1 MKTMKPLLALFPL
14 LSYAAFA
21 AAPAHFTAQVVANDL
36 KYGYQLAAVDVNHD
50 GRKDL
55 IAVDERASELVWYE
69 NPTWQRHVIATGL
82 SRMINLDCYDIDGD
96 GVPEI
101 ILAAHFETLPSKS
114 LGILTLLE
122 HRGDPREMWTA
133 REIDRL
139 PTAHRVRWADIDG
152 TGKKVLVAAP
162 MVGMQAVAPNF
173 EDNVP
178 IYIYRPGVW
187 KRELISEDARG
198 ILHSIYPF
206 DWDGTGR
213 QVLLTASFRGIRV
226 LRPAP
231 GAAWSAEELTKGDP
245 APCPKCG
252 SSEIVIGRLGK
263 RRMLVA
269 IEPWHGNQVVVYQRD
284 GKTWRRQVLDDT
296 LSNGHALA
304 VGDLNGDGRDEIVA
318 GFRGTGHKLY
328 LYSAV
333 DKGGRRWKR
342 EILDDAVAAADCKIA
357 DFVGDSRPD
366 IACIGAGT
374 HNIKLYENR

>member
-21 AAPAHFTAQVVANDL
+21 AAPARFTAQVVAGDL
-36 KYGYQLAAVDVNHD
+36 KYGYQLAAVDVNRD

-55 IAVDERASELVWYE
+55 IAVDEAGSELAWYE
-69 NPTWQRHVIATGL
+69 NPTWQRHVTATGL
-82 SRMINLDCYDIDGD
+82 SRMINLDCHDIDGD

-101 ILAAHFETLPSKS
+101 VLAHRFDTRPSKS
-114 LGILTLLE
+114 LGILTLLK
-122 HRGDPREMWTA
+122 HRGDPREMWEA

-152 TGKKVLVAAP
+152 AGKKVLVAAP
-162 MVGMQAVAPNF
+162 MVGMQAVSPNF

-187 KRELISEDARG
+187 KRELISQDARG

-206 DWDGTGR
+206 DWDGSGR
-213 QVLLTASFRGIRV
+213 QALLTASFRGIRV

-231 GAAWSAEELTKGDP
+231 GGAWSSEELTKGDP
-245 APCPKCG
+245 SPCPKCG
-252 SSEIVIGRLGK
+252 SSEIAVGRLGK

-269 IEPWHGNQVVVYQRD
+269 IEPWHGNQVVVYQRR

-296 LSNGHALA
+296 LVNGHALA
-304 VGDLNGDGRDEIVA
+304 VGDLNGDGRDEIVG
-318 GFRGTGHKLY
+318 GFRGAGHKLY

-374 HNIKLYENR
+374 RNLKLYENR

>member
-1 MKTMKPLLALFPL
+1 MQRILALFPL
-14 LSYAAFA
+14 LSYAVFA
-21 AAPAHFTAQVVANDL
+21 AAPARFTAHVVADDL
-36 KYGYQLAAVDVNHD
+36 KYGYQLTAVDVNHD

-55 IAVDERASELVWYE
+55 IAVDEAASELAWYE

-82 SRMINLDCYDIDGD
+82 SRMINLACYDIDGD

-101 ILAAHFETLPSKS
+101 ILAHHFETRPSKS
-114 LGILTLLE
+114 LGILALLE
-122 HRGDPREMWTA
+122 HRGDPREMWAA
-133 REIDRL
+133 REIDRV

-162 MVGMQAVAPNF
+162 MVGMKAVAPNF

-178 IYIYRPGVW
+178 IYLYRPGVW
-187 KRELISEDARG
+187 KRELISQDARG
-198 ILHSIYPF
+198 VLHSIYPF

-231 GAAWSAEELTKGDP
+231 GAWSAEELTRGDP

-252 SSEIVIGRLGK
+252 SSEIVVGHLGK

-269 IEPWHGNQVVVYQRD
+269 IEPWHGNQVVVYQRR

-296 LSNGHALA
+296 LLNGHALA

-318 GFRGTGHKLY
+318 GFRGKGHKLY
-328 LYSAV
+328 VYSAV

-342 EILDDAVAAADCKIA
+342 EILDDAMAAADCKID